1 VKTKSKY
8 PSPHIERT
16 QKNVKIP
23 NYAKEQLLEVSE
35 TSGISQAE
43 LVCRYISV
51 LWLCKDVLEPNFIVA
66 VNPYGKM
73 L

>member
-1 VKTKSKY
+1 MKYEKPFSSTEPSTSKTIRVPTY
-8 PSPHIERT
+8 IRD
-16 QKNVKIP
+16 QL
-23 NYAKEQLLEVSE
+23 KEISE
-35 TSGISQAE
+35 KTGISQAE

-51 LWLCKDVLEPNFIVA
+51 LWLCKDVLEPSFIVA

>member
-1 VKTKSKY
+1 MKYEKPFSSTESSTSKTIRVPTY
-8 PSPHIERT
+8 IRD
-16 QKNVKIP
+16 QL
-23 NYAKEQLLEVSE
+23 KEISE
-35 TSGISQAE
+35 KTGISQAE